1 MLLPGPNGTSKAKP
15 TQVPIMPATRNRRR
29 RPLALRTRSESAPA
43 TGAMT
48 SAINAP
54 IARIEP
60 LIPSFAAA
68 FGPRIDDI
76 WSGTM
81 TGTTVSQLANS
92 ANHSNDT
99 TIWSVTENRPDCGT
113 ARRAEA
119 RAPEPSPMSPPLPH
133 SKDGQQH
140 SAIPSIGEN
149 RLARRRRLG
158 ASFRTR
164 DDGGAMTMKAVV
176 CEAFGGPEVLALRE
190 VPDPPQPGPD
200 EVQVR
205 ITARGVQYVDVLMLA
220 GKYQFRPEPPFIPGN
235 EGAGEVVAVGPRV
248 AAFKPGDKVMCR
260 QRLGAF
266 AERGNVKAEDC
277 DLVPAAMS
285 LDEAAVF
292 RNVYHTAYHALLQRG
307 RLKAG
312 DRVLIHG
319 AAGGI
324 GLPAIQIAKLY
335 GADVIATA
343 STDEKRAACLEE
355 GADYAIPY
363 HDGFRDRV
371 MELTRNRGVD
381 IVYDPVNGPTFE
393 ESLRCLAWSGR
404 ILILG
409 FLGGAPA
416 AARTNYLLIKG
427 IEAIGVRIG
436 GLSETHPD
444 IALANIKTLIGLAA
458 EGKLKPRIWRR
469 YALENAAE
477 AVQALI
483 DRAVIGKA
491 VLTG

>member
-1 MLLPGPNGTSKAKP
+1 
-15 TQVPIMPATRNRRR
+15 
-29 RPLALRTRSESAPA
+29 
-43 TGAMT
+43 
-48 SAINAP
+48 
-54 IARIEP
+54 
-60 LIPSFAAA
+60 
-68 FGPRIDDI
+68 
-76 WSGTM
+76 
-81 TGTTVSQLANS
+81 
-92 ANHSNDT
+92 
-99 TIWSVTENRPDCGT
+99 
-113 ARRAEA
+113 
-119 RAPEPSPMSPPLPH
+119 
-133 SKDGQQH
+133 
-140 SAIPSIGEN
+140 
-149 RLARRRRLG
+149 
-158 ASFRTR
+158 
-164 DDGGAMTMKAVV
+164 MKAVV
-176 CEAFGGPEVLALRE
+176 CEAFGGPEVLSLRE
-190 VPDPPQPGPD
+190 LPDPSPPGAG

-220 GKYQFRPEPPFIPGN
+220 GKYQFRPEPPFIPGG
-235 EGAGEVVAVGPRV
+235 EGAGEVVAIGPGV
-248 AAFKPGDKVMCR
+248 TGFKPGDKVMCR

-285 LDEAAVF
+285 LEEAAVF

-307 RLKAG
+307 RLKEG

-335 GADVIATA
+335 GATVIATA
-343 STDEKRAACLEE
+343 STDAKRRVCLDE

-363 HDGFRDRV
+363 HDGFRDKV
-371 MELTRNRGVD
+371 MELTRGRGVD
-381 IVYDPVNGPTFE
+381 IIYDPVNGPTFE

-416 AARTNYLLIKG
+416 SARTNYLLIKG

-436 GLSETHPD
+436 GLTEAHPE
-444 IALANIKTLIGLAA
+444 IAAANIKALIGLAA

-469 YALENAAE
+469 YPLADAA
-477 AVQALI
+477 AAIQALI

-491 VLTG
+491 VLIG